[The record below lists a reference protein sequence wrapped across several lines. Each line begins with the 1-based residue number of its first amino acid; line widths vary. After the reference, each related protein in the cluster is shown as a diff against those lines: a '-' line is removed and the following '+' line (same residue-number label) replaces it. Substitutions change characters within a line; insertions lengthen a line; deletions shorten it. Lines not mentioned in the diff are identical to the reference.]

1 MLKKLRRRRRSRR
14 RVLRETREA
23 SGLLRANHI
32 KAIVVIRNLVRC
44 QVGSPRRTTS
54 YSCLIG
60 NEWYCTWSG
69 HEATRVQK
77 NPRRQVSTNS
87 LDMSSFSRFFE
98 IF

>member
-1 MLKKLRRRRRSRR
+1 VVWRQRRTRRRRRMLKKLRRRRRSRR

-60 NEWYCTWSG
+60 NEWYCG
-69 HEATRVQK
+69 VATRLHESK
-77 NPRRQVSTNS
+77 RIREGKLART
-87 LDMSSFSRFFE
+87 R
-98 IF
+98 